1 MGLKW
6 PILST
11 DPPKLLSYDELPVRP
26 DAPAGSS
33 WSLWADGDVGG
44 ALNLLTPE
52 RVRKAAAC
60 IRTGQL
66 FALDHDLD
74 FPDPPVFS
82 RRTALHHE
90 VVSASGRAYDD
101 VIDKFN
107 TQSST
112 QWDGFRHYPHPD
124 HGFYGGRRGD
134 THGVHHWA
142 SRGLAGRAVLVDI
155 EHWAAARNRPFQP
168 GEPEPITADDLESC
182 LSDQRIALETGDI
195 LLVRTGWLDWYR
207 ALPPER
213 RPGRTEAGMPTSAG
227 LEPSASMAAWLW
239 DHHVAAVAADNPAL
253 EVYPPGPE
261 GLVLH
266 PHLLGLLGIPIGE
279 LFNLDALAA
288 DCASTG
294 TYDAFLTSS
303 PLHLRAGAASPPNAI
318 AIR

>member
-155 EHWAAARNRPFQP
+155 ERWAAARNRPFQP

-213 RPGRTEAGMPTSAG
+213 R
-227 LEPSASMAAWLW
+227 
-239 DHHVAAVAADNPAL
+239 
-253 EVYPPGPE
+253 
-261 GLVLH
+261 
-266 PHLLGLLGIPIGE
+266 
-279 LFNLDALAA
+279 
-288 DCASTG
+288 
-294 TYDAFLTSS
+294 
-303 PLHLRAGAASPPNAI
+303 AGAHRSGNADQRRPGAVRIHGRLALGPPRRRRSSRQPGARGVPAGARGTRVTPASPGSP
-318 AIR
+318 RDPDR